1 MLFCFAQE
9 VLAIVINSKQYSG
22 VCSCG
27 RDHGVETQIAI
38 VEAGCL
44 TKLDAYMAE
53 YGIEGFRVVIY
64 DENTYHAEGVVRP
77 AADQEIILDPENLH
91 ANEVGVAMV
100 MDQLSEQAQV
110 LVAIGS
116 GTVHDITR
124 YCAYL
129 KGIPF
134 VSCPTAASVD
144 GYCSSVA
151 AMTWE
156 GAKKTL
162 TAVAPRLVLADTN
175 VIARAPIRLARSG
188 FGDMIG
194 KYIALADWRIAH
206 AITGEFF
213 CERIATIMEE
223 ATQAVL
229 ESSDGIAAGEGAA
242 FEKLIYGLIL
252 SGIAMQMMGNSRPA
266 SGGEHHISHCIE
278 MGPDGLGAHS
288 DALHGEKVGV
298 GTLMASA
305 EYHRLAL
312 LPDECWGDYPRL
324 CEEEVQAVFGPRLT
338 QQVLD
343 ENKTDCAAGI
353 GGAQIRGCLNE
364 VRKEIAKI
372 PRPETLLAAYQT
384 IGAMAG
390 LSDIGVA
397 EELAPA
403 LLDDSPMVRNR
414 LTLMRLR
421 RCIKD
426 C

>member
-1 MLFCFAQE
+1 MS
-9 VLAIVINSKQYSG
+9 VIVINSKQYSG
-22 VCSCG
+22 HCSCG

-44 TKLDAYMAE
+44 CKLESYLSE
-53 YGIEGFRVVIY
+53 YEIKGFRAVIY

-77 AADQEIILDPENLH
+77 DADQEIILNPENLH

-110 LVAIGS
+110 LIAIGS

-175 VIARAPIRLARSG
+175 VIAKAPIRLARSG

-229 ESSDGIAAGEGAA
+229 ESSDSIAAGEGEA

-278 MGPDGLGAHS
+278 MGPDGLGVHS

-298 GTLMASA
+298 GTLMAAA
-305 EYHRLAL
+305 EYHRLAE
-312 LPDECWGDYPRL
+312 LPDECWGDYPGL
-324 CEEEVQAVFGPRLT
+324 SEEEVLAVFGPRLT

-343 ENKTDCAAGI
+343 ENKVDCAAGI
-353 GGAQIRGCLNE
+353 TGTQIRNCITA
-364 VRKEIAKI
+364 VRKEVARI
-372 PRPETLLAAYQT
+372 PEAETLLAAYQT
-384 IGAMAG
+384 IGAMTS
-390 LSDIGVA
+390 LSDIEVA

>member
-1 MLFCFAQE
+1 M
-9 VLAIVINSKQYSG
+9 IINSKQYSG
-22 VCSCG
+22 PCSCG
-27 RDHGVETQIAI
+27 REHDVVTQAAI

-44 TKLDAYMAE
+44 ARADAYLSE

-64 DENTYHAEGVVRP
+64 DRNTYHAEGMVHMP
-77 AADQEIILDPENLH
+77 ADREVILDPDGLH
-91 ANEVGVAMV
+91 ANEKGVALLLE
-100 MDQLSEQAQV
+100 QLPEQAQV
-110 LVAIGS
+110 LVAVGS

-129 KGIPF
+129 KELPF

-162 TAVAPRLVLADTN
+162 TAVAPRMVLADLN
-175 VIARAPIRLARSG
+175 VISKAPIHLARSG

-206 AITGEFF
+206 ALTGEFY
-213 CERIATIMEE
+213 CSRIADIMAE

-229 ESSDGIAAGEGAA
+229 ESSKGIAAGEEAA
-242 FEKLIYGLIL
+242 FETLTYGLLL

-266 SGGEHHISHCIE
+266 SGGEHHISHFIE
-278 MGPDGLGAHS
+278 MGPDGLEIHS

-298 GTLMASA
+298 GTILAAA
-305 EYHRLAL
+305 EYHRLAE
-312 LPDECWGDYPRL
+312 LPAESWGDYPDLGREEVYSVFGERL
-324 CEEEVQAVFGPRLT
+324 C

-343 ENKTDCAAGI
+343 ENRTDCAAGI
-353 GGAQIRGCLNE
+353 KGDQIRSCLDRIRSE
-364 VRKEIAKI
+364 IGTIPSADTLKE
-372 PRPETLLAAYQT
+372 AYEQV
-384 IGAMAG
+384 GAMKT
-390 LSDIGVA
+390 LCEISVP
-397 EELAPA
+397 EELTPQ

-421 RCIKD
+421 RCLKRSGEME